1 MSKEHLRAIA
11 RHLIG
16 KVLGLKV
23 AAKNIDIEEYE
34 GIFVIPEY
42 LVFTIKGVETVK
54 YTLREQ
60 PNGKYRFYINGAFVC
75 RLELSDFEVE

>member
-34 GIFVIPEY
+34 GFFVIPEY
-42 LVFTIKGVETVK
+42 LIFSIKGVETVK

>member
-23 AAKNIDIEEYE
+23 TAKNITIEEYE
-34 GIFVIPEY
+34 GNFVIPEY
-42 LVFTIKGVETVK
+42 LVFSIKGVEKVN

-75 RLELSDFEVE
+75 SLELSDFEVE

>member
-1 MSKEHLRAIA
+1 MSKKHLRAIA
-11 RHLIG
+11 RHLIS

-42 LVFTIKGVETVK
+42 LVFLIHGIENIH

-60 PNGKYRFYINGAFVC
+60 PNGNYRFYINQAFIS
-75 RLELSDFEVE
+75 RLELSDFEVQ

>member
-1 MSKEHLRAIA
+1 MSKRHLRAIA
-11 RHLIG
+11 QHLIS
-16 KVLGLKV
+16 KLLGLKV

-42 LVFTIKGVETVK
+42 LVFTIKGVENIN

-60 PNGKYRFYINGAFVC
+60 PNGNYRFYINGAFVC

>member
-1 MSKEHLRAIA
+1 MNKEHLRAIA
-11 RHLIG
+11 RHLID

-23 AAKNIDIEEYE
+23 AAKKIDIEEYE
-34 GIFVIPEY
+34 SNFIIPEY
-42 LVFTIKGVETVK
+42 LVFSIKGVGTVK

-60 PNGKYRFYINGAFVC
+60 PNGTYRFYINGAIVC

>member
-23 AAKNIDIEEYE
+23 AAKKIDIEEYE
-34 GIFVIPEY
+34 SNFIIPEY
-42 LVFTIKGVETVK
+42 LVFSIKDVGTVK

-60 PNGKYRFYINGAFVC
+60 QNGKYRFYINGAFVC

>member
-1 MSKEHLRAIA
+1 MSKNHLRAIA

-16 KVLGLKV
+16 TVLGLRV

-42 LVFTIKGVETVK
+42 LVFSIKGVERVK

-60 PNGKYRFYINGAFVC
+60 PNGKYRFYINGTFVC
-75 RLELSDFEVE
+75 RLELSDFEAE

>member
-1 MSKEHLRAIA
+1 MSKRHLRAIA
-11 RHLIG
+11 RHLIS

-23 AAKNIDIEEYE
+23 AAKNIDIDEYE

-42 LVFTIKGVETVK
+42 LVFSIHGVEKVN